1 MLTLTVLQVSPI
13 FTPFAHLHQPL
24 PPLPLAFTVLLS
36 SIIALLKILLSM
48 VQHVKCFTTIIR
60 EATGGGGTVLEQ
72 RFAGD

>member
-1 MLTLTVLQVSPI
+1 MLTLTVLQVSP
-13 FTPFAHLHQPL
+13 FVHLHQPL
-24 PPLPLAFTVLLS
+24 PPPPLAFTVLLS

-60 EATGGGGTVLEQ
+60 EASGSEETVLEQ